1 VQKIYMK
8 QWLEQILIFDARIS
22 KILRVPKE
30 QKFLSIILKIFAH
43 SGDSWFWLAGLF
55 ITWIFSEGE
64 WRQRSAFLG
73 VGLFIMAAVVILL
86 KFSIR
91 RPRPE
96 GEWGQIYRI
105 TDPHSF
111 PSGHAARSAA
121 LAVMGLAVGPTWFA
135 IALCLWAP
143 WVGLSRVALGVHYL
157 SDVIA
162 GWLVGVAMGG
172 IALLLQPKILQIIDQ
187 FLNAIIF

>member
-1 VQKIYMK
+1 MK
-8 QWLEQILIFDARIS
+8 RWVRHLLNADARIS
-22 KILRVPKE
+22 ATLLVPE
-30 QKFLSIILKIFAH
+30 QKKFLSVVLKFFAH

-55 ITWIFSEGE
+55 LIWLLSEDE
-64 WRQRSAFLG
+64 WRKRAVFLG
-73 VGLFIMAAVVILL
+73 VGLVFMAVAVIIL

-121 LAVMGLAVGPTWFA
+121 LAVLGFATGPTWFGVLLA
-135 IALCLWAP
+135 LWAP

-157 SDVIA
+157 LDVVA
-162 GWLVGVAMGG
+162 GWLIGIIMGLM
-172 IALLLQPKILQIIDQ
+172 ALLFEPWAMSLLD
-187 FLNAIIF
+187 FLH

>member
-1 VQKIYMK
+1 MSEWVRKLLKADAKLSAALLVPPQRIY
-8 QWLEQILIFDARIS
+8 
-22 KILRVPKE
+22 
-30 QKFLSIILKIFAH
+30 LSLLLKIVAH

-55 ITWIFSEGE
+55 IVWLFSTGE
-64 WRQRSAFLG
+64 WRQRTVFLG
-73 VGLFIMAAVVILL
+73 VGLVVMAVMVILL

-96 GEWGQIYRI
+96 GEWGKIYRI

-121 LAVMGLAVGPTWFA
+121 LAVMGLAIGPPWFGLTLA
-135 IALCLWAP
+135 LWAP

-157 SDVIA
+157 SDVVA
-162 GWLVGVAMGG
+162 GWLVGAVMGLVAL
-172 IALLLQPKILQIIDQ
+172 ALKSLAMQLLA
-187 FLNAIIF
+187 FLY

>member
-1 VQKIYMK
+1 MK
-8 QWLEQILIFDARIS
+8 QWVRLLLNADARFSIRLLVPEEKKFIS
-22 KILRVPKE
+22 A
-30 QKFLSIILKIFAH
+30 ILKFFAH

-55 ITWIFSEGE
+55 LIWLFCEGD
-64 WRQRSAFLG
+64 WRRKAVFLG
-73 VGLFIMAAVVILL
+73 TGLVFMAITVIIL
-86 KFSIR
+86 KFSFR

-121 LAVMGLAVGPTWFA
+121 LAVLGLAIGPPWFG
-135 IALCLWAP
+135 ILLVLWAP

-157 SDVIA
+157 LDVVV
-162 GWLVGVAMGG
+162 GWLIGMIMGCM
-172 IALLLQPKILQIIDQ
+172 ALALEPWVMS
-187 FLNAIIF
+187 FLDFLH

>member
-1 VQKIYMK
+1 MK
-8 QWLEQILIFDARIS
+8 QWLRRLLRTDARLS
-22 KILRVPKE
+22 GALLVPEEKRI
-30 QKFLSIILKIFAH
+30 FSIILKIFAH

-55 ITWIFSEGE
+55 LVWLFGE
-64 WRQRSAFLG
+64 DAWRERALFLA
-73 VGLFIMAAVVILL
+73 VGLVIMASVVILL

-91 RPRPE
+91 RKRPD

-121 LAVMGLAVGPTWFA
+121 LAVMALAIGPPWFGLVLA
-135 IALCLWAP
+135 LWAP

-157 SDVIA
+157 SDVVV
-162 GWLVGVAMGG
+162 GWLVGALMGL
-172 IALLLQPKILQIIDQ
+172 IAVVVQPLALRIFSFLL
-187 FLNAIIF
+187 

>member
-1 VQKIYMK
+1 VKK
-8 QWLEQILIFDARIS
+8 ALRKFLKWDARIS
-22 KILRVPKE
+22 KALFVPEDRKA
-30 QKFLSIILKIFAH
+30 LALTLKIFAH

-55 ITWIFSEGE
+55 FVWLFTKGA
-64 WRQRSAFLG
+64 WREQALFLA
-73 VGLFIMAAVVILL
+73 VGLFVMAIAVVLL

-91 RPRPE
+91 RPRPD

-121 LAVMGLAVGPTWFA
+121 LAIMGLALGPPWFGA
-135 IALCLWAP
+135 VLALWAP

-157 SDVIA
+157 LDVVA
-162 GWLVGVAMGG
+162 GWLVGAVMGL
-172 IALLLQPKILQIIDQ
+172 IALALKPVLLQLLS
-187 FLNAIIF
+187 FLL

>member
-1 VQKIYMK
+1 VKRWVK
-8 QWLEQILIFDARIS
+8 KLLKLDARVS
-22 KILRVPKE
+22 KALYVPAYRRV
-30 QKFLSIILKIFAH
+30 LSFILKVFAH
-43 SGDSWFWLAGLF
+43 SGDSCFWLGGLF
-55 ITWIFSEGE
+55 LVWLFSEGE
-64 WRQRSAFLG
+64 WRERAVFLG
-73 VGLFIMAAVVILL
+73 VGLVIMASAVILL

-121 LAVMGLAVGPTWFA
+121 LAVMAVAIGPPWFGWA
-135 IALCLWAP
+135 VLLWAP

-157 SDVIA
+157 SDVLA
-162 GWLVGVAMGG
+162 GWLVGAAMGLT
-172 IALLLQPKILQIIDQ
+172 ALLLRPFILQLFNL
-187 FLNAIIF
+187 FL

>member
-1 VQKIYMK
+1 MK
-8 QWLEQILIFDARIS
+8 AWLKKLLAADARLS
-22 KILRVPKE
+22 KALRVPKE
-30 QKFLSIILKIFAH
+30 RYITSTFLKLFAH

-55 ITWIFSEGE
+55 IVWLFSEGE
-64 WRQRSAFLG
+64 WRRRAVFLG
-73 VGLFIMAAVVILL
+73 VGLVIMAAAVIVL

-96 GEWGQIYRI
+96 GEWGQVYRI

-121 LAVMGLAVGPTWFA
+121 LAVLGIAVGPAWFG
-135 IALCLWAP
+135 IILLIWAP

-157 SDVIA
+157 SDVVA
-162 GWLVGVAMGG
+162 GWLVGAAMGLV
-172 IALLLQPKILQIIDQ
+172 ALAVETLALELLQIL
-187 FLNAIIF
+187 L

>member
-1 VQKIYMK
+1 MK
-8 QWLEQILIFDARIS
+8 EWLRQLRKLDARLS
-22 KILRVPKE
+22 KALLLTQENE
-30 QKFLSIILKIFAH
+30 QLSYAFKFFAH
-43 SGDSWFWLAGLF
+43 SGDSWFWLAGLLLV
-55 ITWIFSEGE
+55 WLLSQGE
-64 WRQRSAFLG
+64 WREKTFFIG
-73 VGLFIMAAVVILL
+73 VGLVIMAAAVIFL

-121 LAVMGLAVGPTWFA
+121 LTVMAIAIGPPWFA
-135 IALCLWAP
+135 ITVALWAP

-157 SDVIA
+157 SDVFA
-162 GWLVGVAMGG
+162 GWLVGGLMGFLALAM
-172 IALLLQPKILQIIDQ
+172 QPLINQVYR
-187 FLNAIIF
+187 FFF

>member
-1 VQKIYMK
+1 MK
-8 QWLEQILIFDARIS
+8 QWLRRLLRTDARLS
-22 KILRVPKE
+22 GALLVPEEKRI
-30 QKFLSIILKIFAH
+30 FSLILKIFAH

-55 ITWIFSEGE
+55 LVWLFGE
-64 WRQRSAFLG
+64 DAWRERALFLA
-73 VGLFIMAAVVILL
+73 VGLVIMASVVILL

-91 RPRPE
+91 RKRPD

-121 LAVMGLAVGPTWFA
+121 LAVMALAIGPPWFGLVLA
-135 IALCLWAP
+135 LWAP

-157 SDVIA
+157 SDVVV
-162 GWLVGVAMGG
+162 GWLVGALMGL
-172 IALLLQPKILQIIDQ
+172 IAVVVQPLALRIFSFLL
-187 FLNAIIF
+187 

>member
-1 VQKIYMK
+1 MRDWLR
-8 QWLEQILIFDARIS
+8 QWLVLDARLS
-22 KILRVPKE
+22 KALLITQEHKP
-30 QKFLSIILKIFAH
+30 LSLFFKIFAH

-55 ITWIFSEGE
+55 IVWLFSSGE
-64 WRQRSAFLG
+64 WRQKTFFIG
-73 VGLFIMAAVVILL
+73 VGLVLMAAAVIIL

-121 LAVMGLAVGPTWFA
+121 LAVMALALGPPWFG
-135 IALCLWAP
+135 IAVTLWAP
-143 WVGLSRVALGVHYL
+143 WVGLSRIALGVHYL
-157 SDVIA
+157 SDVFA
-162 GWLVGVAMGG
+162 GWFVGG
-172 IALLLQPKILQIIDQ
+172 IMGLVALAFQPLINQIYQ
-187 FLNAIIF
+187 FFF